1 MILRLKILRGEK
13 FNMWAQAKSWLL
25 ALLQLIHNTITGIGL
40 SSNFAWGL
48 AIIILTL
55 IVRAAMHPLTQR
67 QMLSMQKMQKIQPM
81 LKVLQEKYADDKDA
95 LNRETMALY
104 KEHKINPASGCLPL
118 LIQLPM
124 FILLYGVLYD
134 LTKTEAFTNV
144 TFFGVNLGGSVLT
157 TIADAL
163 NLYKEVIVDGVTT
176 QVPVPT
182 EELGVVMVFLS
193 AFTNLGLLFS
203 NIGMWIFNFIL
214 LILIAFLTWY
224 QQHIS
229 SAGNPQMAMMNWF
242 MPLFLTFICFSLPG
256 GVLLYWGVSS
266 LMGIV
271 HQLRVSKKTAVEMST
286 KPTLYQE
293 KPKSAK

>member
-1 MILRLKILRGEK
+1 
-13 FNMWAQAKSWLL
+13 MWEQAKSLL
-25 ALLQLIHNTITGIGL
+25 LGLLQIIHNGITSIGL
-40 SSNFAWGL
+40 GTNFAWGL

-55 IVRAAMHPLTQR
+55 LVRAAMHPLTQK
-67 QMLSMQKMQKIQPM
+67 QMVSMQKMQKLQPQ
-81 LKVLQEKYADDKDA
+81 LKVLQDKYGDDKDA

-104 KEHKINPASGCLPL
+104 KDNKVNPASGCLPL
-118 LIQLPM
+118 IIQLPI

-144 TFFGVNLGGSVLT
+144 TFLGVNLGGSVLT
-157 TIADAL
+157 TVADAL
-163 NLYKEVIVDGVTT
+163 NLVDEAGVRIPNE
-176 QVPVPT
+176 Q
-182 EELGVVMVFLS
+182 LGFVMVFLS
-193 AFTNLGLLFS
+193 SFTNLSLLFS

-214 LILIAFLTWY
+214 LILIAWLTWY

-242 MPLFLTFICFSLPG
+242 MPLFLTFICFGLPG

-271 HQLRVSKKTAVEMST
+271 HQLRVSKKTSEEMKN

-293 KPKSAK
+293 KPKTK

>member
-1 MILRLKILRGEK
+1 
-13 FNMWAQAKSWLL
+13 MWAQAKSLLL
-25 ALLQLIHNTITGIGL
+25 ALLQLIHNFITGIGMG
-40 SSNFAWGL
+40 SNFAWGL

-55 IVRAAMHPLTQR
+55 LVRAAMHPLTQK
-67 QMLSMQKMQKIQPM
+67 QMTSMQKMQKLQPM
-81 LKVLQEKYADDKDA
+81 LKVLQEKYGDDKDA

-118 LIQLPM
+118 IIQLPI

-144 TFFGVNLGGSVLT
+144 TFLGINLGGSVLT
-157 TIADAL
+157 TVADAL
-163 NLYKEVIVDGVTT
+163 NLVDEAGVRIPNE
-176 QVPVPT
+176 Q
-182 EELGVVMVFLS
+182 LGFVMVFFTS
-193 AFTNLGLLFS
+193 FTNLSLLFS
-203 NIGMWIFNFIL
+203 NIGMWIFNFVL
-214 LILIAFLTWY
+214 LIVIAFLTWY

-242 MPLFLTFICFSLPG
+242 MPLFLTFICFGLPG

-271 HQLRVSKKTAVEMST
+271 HQLRVSKKTNEEMKN
-286 KPTLYQE
+286 KPTLFKE
-293 KPKSAK
+293 KPKTK